1 MNTTSVTS
9 AERLYRWAHQVQEE
23 LRSHRHII
31 LTEASLA
38 AIAARMREQVAGWA
52 TFEDGEKSYDDYFD
66 FTLTL
71 QGVDLFVSFSYHAER
86 DVMVNYFPE
95 FGVAERI
102 ESLCHE
108 RVYDILVDAVED
120 TDEVLCDT
128 ARIQQLFLKTQKN
141 QKKWTP
147 TDPSTNPSLRCR
159 ASFAHRRTSATIMP
173 VTDTGA
179 AKISWKP

>member
-1 MNTTSVTS
+1 MNTTTTPLPA

-23 LRSHRHII
+23 LRSRRHIV

-52 TFEDGEKSYDDYFD
+52 TFEDGATSYDDYFD
-66 FTLTL
+66 FTTTL

-86 DVMVNYFPE
+86 DMMENYHPE
-95 FGVAERI
+95 WGATERI

-128 ARIQQLFLKTQKN
+128 ARIQQLF
-141 QKKWTP
+141 
-147 TDPSTNPSLRCR
+147 
-159 ASFAHRRTSATIMP
+159 
-173 VTDTGA
+173 
-179 AKISWKP
+179 

>member
-23 LRSHRHII
+23 LRSHRRVV

-38 AIAARMREQVAGWA
+38 AIAARMREQVDGWA
-52 TFEDGEKSYDDYFD
+52 TFEDGETNYDDCFD

-71 QGVDLFVSFSYHAER
+71 QGVDLFVAYRYHAEL
-86 DVMVNYFPE
+86 DVMENYHPE
-95 FGVAERI
+95 FGATERI

-128 ARIQQLFLKTQKN
+128 ERIQQLF
-141 QKKWTP
+141 
-147 TDPSTNPSLRCR
+147 
-159 ASFAHRRTSATIMP
+159 
-173 VTDTGA
+173 
-179 AKISWKP
+179 

>member
-1 MNTTSVTS
+1 MITASITS

-31 LTEASLA
+31 ITEASLS

-52 TFEDGEKSYDDYFD
+52 TFEDGETTYDDYFD
-66 FTLTL
+66 VTLTL

-86 DVMVNYFPE
+86 DVMENYHSE
-95 FGVAERI
+95 WGATEHI

-128 ARIQQLFLKTQKN
+128 ERIRQIF
-141 QKKWTP
+141 
-147 TDPSTNPSLRCR
+147 
-159 ASFAHRRTSATIMP
+159 
-173 VTDTGA
+173 
-179 AKISWKP
+179 